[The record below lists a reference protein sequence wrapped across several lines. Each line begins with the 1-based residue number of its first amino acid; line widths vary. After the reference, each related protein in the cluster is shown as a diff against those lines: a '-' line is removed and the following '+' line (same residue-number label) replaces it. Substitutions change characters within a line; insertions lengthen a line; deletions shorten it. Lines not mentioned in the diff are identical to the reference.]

1 MERLVLVRPIEVDL
15 FNKIIRV
22 AIDNLKQPNP
32 IISMPA
38 IQLLLSC
45 MYVEAAQAGTLSISL
60 VDEVELENKPE
71 MLVKSIER
79 SSVLF
84 DKIKKAYNNEVEILC
99 EVVSGIFNDFFFTS
113 NILTKVIGEFLSMQ
127 QQHPKL
133 MSSVVFKVSYQFYK

>member
-1 MERLVLVRPIEVDL
+1 
-15 FNKIIRV
+15 
-22 AIDNLKQPNP
+22 
-32 IISMPA
+32 
-38 IQLLLSC
+38 

-133 MSSVVFKVSYQFYK
+133 MSSVVFKVSYQFYKWNYINNFLC